1 MTNDDIERIVSAIV
15 FIFGLA
21 GVFYKMKSR
30 VDQHNA
36 KIAKIEEDLEK
47 HSKKLESLTDLEVLK
62 NQMKTVFNMLEKQ
75 SESFDKGQDKVLKHI
90 EKLFDKLDGK
100 KDKD

>member
-1 MTNDDIERIVSAIV
+1 MTNDDIERLVSAIV

-30 VDQHNA
+30 VDAHNS
-36 KIAKIEEDLEK
+36 KIHKIEQDLEK
-47 HSKKLESLTDLEVLK
+47 HAKKLESLTDLEVLK

>member
-75 SESFDKGQDKVLKHI
+75 S
-90 EKLFDKLDGK
+90 
-100 KDKD
+100 